1 MGCRLLLH
9 GKNKIL
15 SCSLEA
21 WWAHLLSHVSWWLSL
36 ITFCEYF
43 VSVSLTFLHI
53 VMWFLFVRYLR
64 PCSKRDMGSL
74 LHDAGRKIYLLSL
87 RVGAAAALPASCDF
101 HANFIRLAK
110 SGGYFILRRRRV
122 AVCLN
127 SSRRFPFRTPR
138 VFFCELAETVAIWN
152 VDSRRDEKK
161 NKKPASAGQKR
172 QCDEAAR
179 KIKVTVCLFE
189 LNNWADWQPQ
199 VKYLSQ
205 TLFKLLFL
213 HHHNR

>member
-1 MGCRLLLH
+1 LLSLSLSVYFMPELMSTSSLLVPSCKWGGRLPTME
-9 GKNKIL
+9 KAKF
-15 SCSLEA
+15 SWEK
-21 WWAHLLSHVSWWLSL
+21 WAHLLSHVSWWLSL

-101 HANFIRLAK
+101 HANFIRCLAK
-110 SGGYFILRRRRV
+110 SSGYFILRRRRL

-127 SSRRFPFRTPR
+127 SSRRFPFRTR
-138 VFFCELAETVAIWN
+138 SFFSELAETVAIWN
-152 VDSRRDEKK
+152 VDSRSGGEKK
-161 NKKPASAGQKR
+161 HRKSPHQQGSKVPSAMMLPAKQKL
-172 QCDEAAR
+172 QC
-179 KIKVTVCLFE
+179 VCL
-189 LNNWADWQPQ
+189 
-199 VKYLSQ
+199 S
-205 TLFKLLFL
+205 
-213 HHHNR
+213 